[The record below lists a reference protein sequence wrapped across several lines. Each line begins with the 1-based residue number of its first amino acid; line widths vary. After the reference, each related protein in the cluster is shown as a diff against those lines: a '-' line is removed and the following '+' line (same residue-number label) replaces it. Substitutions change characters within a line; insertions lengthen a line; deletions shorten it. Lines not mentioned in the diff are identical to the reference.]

1 MSNRWPWSWWAALAL
16 AVLIGIGALSVPIA
30 PSPGRWQVDAVQ
42 AVHDESASVLHYV
55 VMQPRAGDRIADSLY
70 LALLEGEDAWTAAYL
85 QRRYAA
91 LAHAAARLPIEHKE
105 AHNTAALTLQTIEHY
120 QALIAAAQADHD
132 AFQRLI
138 ADQVGPQLREHAVDA
153 LDRADR

>member
-1 MSNRWPWSWWAALAL
+1 MSNRWPWPWWAALAL
-16 AVLIGIGALSVPIA
+16 AVLLGIGATSGHTA
-30 PSPGRWQVDAVQ
+30 PSPGRWKGDAVE

-55 VMQPRAGDRIADSLY
+55 VTKPRTGDKIADSLY
-70 LALLEGEDAWTAAYL
+70 LALLEGEDAWAAAYL

-138 ADQVGPQLREHAVDA
+138 ADQVGPQLRQHAVDA